1 MLRAWCVMTWCIPV
15 VILIFGTVIMM
26 VSFGSRAGFGLFL
39 QPISAD
45 FGWGREV
52 FSFSVAIQSRF
63 WGLSQPIAG
72 AIADK
77 YGSGRV
83 IAVCVG
89 LLSLGLYL
97 MSRVSTP
104 GEMTLTAGILVGVGL
119 SGTSFGVIL
128 AVISRSVPANRR
140 SLFLG
145 IGSAGGASGQLF
157 MVPLGQAFLSSYGW
171 VITLMLLAAIVLATM
186 PLAVALTGKRSAAA
200 VAASKA
206 AVEQTLGQALREAG
220 GHRSYIYL
228 TTGFFVCGFQLAFI
242 TTHLPAFIVDNGVAA
257 SLAATALAVIGFT
270 NIIGTYG
277 AGVLGGRMTKKNVLS
292 AIYFLRSLVITVF
305 ILSPISDISILIF
318 SGLMGVLWLSTVPL
332 TSGLVADMFGVRY
345 MATLFGI
352 VFLSHQIGGF
362 LGVWLGG
369 YLFDMTGAYDVVW
382 WLAVLL
388 GLMSAAF
395 HLPIDERP
403 VARLSTAT

>member
-1 MLRAWCVMTWCIPV
+1 MTWRGPV
-15 VILIFGTVIMM
+15 IILIFGTVIMM
-26 VSFGSRAGFGLFL
+26 VSFGTRAGFGLLL
-39 QPISAD
+39 QPISVD

-52 FSFSVAIQSRF
+52 FAFSVAIQNLF

-83 IAVCVG
+83 IAACVG
-89 LLSLGLYL
+89 LLALGLYL

-104 GEMTLTAGILVGVGL
+104 GELTLTAGILVGVGL

-128 AVISRSVPANRR
+128 AVISRSVPEHRR

-171 VITLMLLAAIVLATM
+171 ATTLMLLAAMVIATI
-186 PLAVALTGKRSAAA
+186 PLAAALTGKRSPTEAM
-200 VAASKA
+200 AASKA
-206 AVEQTLGQALREAG
+206 AVEQTLGEALNEARS
-220 GHRSYIYL
+220 HRSYIYL

-242 TTHLPAFIVDNGVAA
+242 TTHLPAFIVDHGVAA

-292 AIYFLRSLVITVF
+292 AIYFLRSLVIAVF
-305 ILSPISDISILIF
+305 ILSPISDVSILVF
-318 SGLMGVLWLSTVPL
+318 AGAMGVLWLSTVPL

-352 VFLSHQIGGF
+352 VFLSHQLGGF
-362 LGVWLGG
+362 LGAWLGG
-369 YLFDMTGAYDVVW
+369 YLFDITGSYDVVW
-382 WLAVLL
+382 WLSVAL
-388 GLMSAAF
+388 GLMSAAL

-403 VARLSTAT
+403 VARLARA

>member
-1 MLRAWCVMTWCIPV
+1 MTWRTPV
-15 VILIFGTVIMM
+15 VILVFGTVIMM
-26 VSFGSRAGFGLFL
+26 VSFGSRSGFGLFL
-39 QPISAD
+39 QPISDD

-52 FSFSVAIQSRF
+52 FSFSVAIQSLF

-83 IAVCVG
+83 IAACVC
-89 LLSLGLYL
+89 LLALGLYL
-97 MSRVSTP
+97 MSQATTP
-104 GEMTLTAGILVGVGL
+104 GELTLTAGILVGVGL

-128 AVISRSVPANRR
+128 AVISRSVPEHRR

-157 MVPLGQAFLSSYGW
+157 MVPLGQAFLTSYGW
-171 VITLMLLAAIVLATM
+171 MITLMLLAAMVIATL
-186 PLAVALTGKRSAAA
+186 PLAIALTGKRSSAQART
-200 VAASKA
+200 ASLA
-206 AVEQTLGQALREAG
+206 AVEQTLGQAVAEAG
-220 GHRSYIYL
+220 NHRSYIYL

-270 NIIGTYG
+270 NIIGSYG
-277 AGVLGGRMTKKNVLS
+277 AGILGGRLAKKNVLS
-292 AIYFLRSLVITVF
+292 AIYVLRSVVIAVF
-305 ILSPISDISILIF
+305 ILSPVSDVSILVF
-318 SGLMGVLWLSTVPL
+318 AGFMGVLWLSTVPL

-352 VFLSHQIGGF
+352 VFLSHQLGGF
-362 LGVWLGG
+362 LGAWLGG
-369 YLFDMTGAYDVVW
+369 YVFDMTGSYDAVW
-382 WLAVLL
+382 WLSVAL

-395 HLPIDERP
+395 HLPISDRP
-403 VARLSTAT
+403 VDRLLTAA

>member
-1 MLRAWCVMTWCIPV
+1 MTWRTPV
-15 VILIFGTVIMM
+15 IILVFGTTIMM
-26 VSFGSRAGFGLFL
+26 VSFGARAGFGLLL

-52 FSFSVAIQSRF
+52 FAFSVAIQNLF

-77 YGSGRV
+77 YGAGRV

-89 LLSLGLYL
+89 LLALGLYL
-97 MSRVSTP
+97 MSQVTTP
-104 GEMTLTAGILVGVGL
+104 GELTLTAGILVGVGL

-128 AVISRSVPANRR
+128 AVISRSVPEHRR

-171 VITLMLLAAIVLATM
+171 VTTMMLLAGIVIATL
-186 PLAVALTGKRSAAA
+186 PLAGALTGRRSAMEAA
-200 VAASKA
+200 KATKA
-206 AVEQTLGQALREAG
+206 AVEQTLGEALGEAG
-220 GHRSYIYL
+220 SHRSFIYL

-242 TTHLPAFIVDNGVAA
+242 TTHLPAFIVDHGVAA

-270 NIIGTYG
+270 NIIGSYG
-277 AGVLGGRMTKKNVLS
+277 AGVLSGRMAKKNILA
-292 AIYFLRSLVITVF
+292 AIYLLRSLIIAVF
-305 ILSPISDISILIF
+305 VLSPVSDISILIF
-318 SGLMGVLWLSTVPL
+318 AASIGVLWLSTVPL

-362 LGVWLGG
+362 LGAWLGG
-369 YLFDMTGAYDVVW
+369 YLFDLTGSYDVVW
-382 WLAVLL
+382 WLSVVL

-395 HLPIDERP
+395 HLPIDEKP
-403 VARLSTAT
+403 VARLAGSAT

>member
-1 MLRAWCVMTWCIPV
+1 MTWRTPV
-15 VILIFGTVIMM
+15 IILIFGTIIMM
-26 VSFGSRAGFGLFL
+26 VSFGARAGFGLFL

-52 FSFSVAIQSRF
+52 FAFSVAIQNLF

-89 LLSLGLYL
+89 LLGLGLYM
-97 MSRVSTP
+97 MSQVTTP
-104 GEMTLTAGILVGVGL
+104 GELTLTAGILVGVGL

-128 AVISRSVPANRR
+128 AVIGRSVPAHRR

-171 VITLMLLAAIVLATM
+171 VTTMMLLAGIVIATL
-186 PLAVALTGKRSAAA
+186 PLASVLTGKRSPALAAA
-200 VAASKA
+200 ATKA
-206 AVEQTLGQALREAG
+206 VVEQTLGEALNEAKS
-220 GHRSYIYL
+220 HRSFIYL

-242 TTHLPAFIVDNGVAA
+242 TTHLPAFIVDHGAAA

-270 NIIGTYG
+270 NILGSYG
-277 AGVLGGRMTKKNVLS
+277 AGVLGGRMAKKNVLS
-292 AIYFLRSLVITVF
+292 AIYFLRSLVIMVF
-305 ILSPISDISILIF
+305 ILAPISDTSILIF
-318 SGLMGVLWLSTVPL
+318 AGAMGVLWLSTVPL

-352 VFLSHQIGGF
+352 VFLSHQLGGF
-362 LGVWLGG
+362 LGAWLGG
-369 YLFDMTGAYDVVW
+369 YLYDITGSYDVVW
-382 WLAVLL
+382 WLSVAL
-388 GLMSAAF
+388 GIMSAAF

-403 VARLSTAT
+403 VARLASTAA

>member
-1 MLRAWCVMTWCIPV
+1 MTWRTPV
-15 VILIFGTVIMM
+15 VILVFGTVIMM
-26 VSFGSRAGFGLFL
+26 VSFGSRSGFGLFL
-39 QPISAD
+39 QPISDD

-52 FSFSVAIQSRF
+52 FSFSVAIQSLF

-83 IAVCVG
+83 IAACVC
-89 LLSLGLYL
+89 LLALGLYL
-97 MSRVSTP
+97 MSQVTTP
-104 GEMTLTAGILVGVGL
+104 GELTLTAGILVGVGL

-128 AVISRSVPANRR
+128 AVISRSVPEHRR

-157 MVPLGQAFLSSYGW
+157 MVPLGQAFLTSYGW
-171 VITLMLLAAIVLATM
+171 MITLMLLAAMVIATL
-186 PLAVALTGKRSAAA
+186 PLAIALTGKRSSAQART
-200 VAASKA
+200 ASLA
-206 AVEQTLGQALREAG
+206 AVEQTLGQAVAEAG
-220 GHRSYIYL
+220 NHRSYIYL

-270 NIIGTYG
+270 NIIGSYG
-277 AGVLGGRMTKKNVLS
+277 AGILGGRMAKKNVLS
-292 AIYFLRSLVITVF
+292 AIYVLRSVVIAVF
-305 ILSPISDISILIF
+305 ILSPVSDVSILVF
-318 SGLMGVLWLSTVPL
+318 AGFMGVLWLSTVPL

-352 VFLSHQIGGF
+352 VFLSHQLGGF
-362 LGVWLGG
+362 LGAWLGG
-369 YLFDMTGAYDVVW
+369 YVFDMTGSYDAVW
-382 WLAVLL
+382 WLSVAL

-395 HLPIDERP
+395 HLPISDRP
-403 VARLSTAT
+403 VARLANA

>member
-1 MLRAWCVMTWCIPV
+1 MTWRTPV
-15 VILIFGTVIMM
+15 VILIFGTIIMM
-26 VSFGSRAGFGLFL
+26 VSFGSRAGFGLLL
-39 QPISAD
+39 QPISDD

-52 FSFSVAIQSRF
+52 FSFSVAIQSLF

-89 LLSLGLYL
+89 LLALGLYL
-97 MSRVSTP
+97 MSQVSTP

-145 IGSAGGASGQLF
+145 IGTAGGASGQLF
-157 MVPLGQAFLSSYGW
+157 MVPLGQSFLSAYGW
-171 VITLMLLAAIVLATM
+171 VITLTLLAAVVLATL
-186 PLAVALTGKRSAAA
+186 PLAAALTGKRSAAQA
-200 VAASKA
+200 RAASKA
-206 AVEQTLGQALREAG
+206 AVEQTLGQALREAR

-242 TTHLPAFIVDNGVAA
+242 TTHLPAFIVDHGVAA

-277 AGVLGGRMTKKNVLS
+277 AGILGGRMTKKNVLS

-318 SGLMGVLWLSTVPL
+318 SGFMGVLWLSTVPL

-369 YLFDMTGAYDVVW
+369 YLFDITGAYDVVW
-382 WLAVLL
+382 WLSVLL
-388 GLMSAAF
+388 GLMSAAI

>member
-1 MLRAWCVMTWCIPV
+1 MTWRTPV

-26 VSFGSRAGFGLFL
+26 VSFGARAGFGLYL

-52 FSFSVAIQSRF
+52 FAFSVAIQNLV

-72 AIADK
+72 VIADK

-89 LLSLGLYL
+89 LLALGLYL
-97 MSRVSTP
+97 MSRVTTP
-104 GEMTLTAGILVGVGL
+104 GELTLTAGILVGVGL

-128 AVISRSVPANRR
+128 AVIGRSVPAHRR

-145 IGSAGGASGQLF
+145 IGSAGGSAGQLF
-157 MVPLGQAFLSSYGW
+157 IVPLGQAFLSSYGW
-171 VITLMLLAAIVLATM
+171 MTTMMLLAGIVIATL
-186 PLAVALTGKRSAAA
+186 PLAGVLTGKRSA
-200 VAASKA
+200 VAAARATKA
-206 AVEQTLGQALREAG
+206 AVEQTLGEALYEAKS
-220 GHRSYIYL
+220 HRSFIYL

-242 TTHLPAFIVDNGVAA
+242 TTHLPAFIVDHGAAA

-270 NIIGTYG
+270 NIIGSYG
-277 AGVLGGRMTKKNVLS
+277 AGVLGGRLAKKNVLS
-292 AIYFLRSLVITVF
+292 AIYVLRSLVITVF
-305 ILSPISDISILIF
+305 ILAPINDISILLF
-318 SGLMGVLWLSTVPL
+318 AGSMGVLWLSTVPL

-352 VFLSHQIGGF
+352 VFLSHQLGGF
-362 LGVWLGG
+362 LGAWLGG
-369 YLFDMTGAYDVVW
+369 YLFDITGSYDVVW
-382 WLAVLL
+382 WLSVAL

-403 VARLSTAT
+403 VARLARA

>member
-1 MLRAWCVMTWCIPV
+1 MTWRTPV
-15 VILIFGTVIMM
+15 VILIFGTIIMM
-26 VSFGSRAGFGLFL
+26 VSFGSRAGFGLLL
-39 QPISAD
+39 QPISDD

-52 FSFSVAIQSRF
+52 FSFSVAIQSLF

-89 LLSLGLYL
+89 LLALGLYL
-97 MSRVSTP
+97 MSQVSTP

-145 IGSAGGASGQLF
+145 IGTAGGASGQLF
-157 MVPLGQAFLSSYGW
+157 MVPLGQSFLSAYGW
-171 VITLMLLAAIVLATM
+171 VITLTLLAAMVLATL
-186 PLAVALTGKRSAAA
+186 PLAAALTGKRPAAQA
-200 VAASKA
+200 RAASKA
-206 AVEQTLGQALREAG
+206 AVEQTLGQALREAR

-242 TTHLPAFIVDNGVAA
+242 TTHLPAFIVDHGVAA

-277 AGVLGGRMTKKNVLS
+277 AGILGGRMTKKNVLS

-318 SGLMGVLWLSTVPL
+318 SGFMGVLWLSTVPL

-369 YLFDMTGAYDVVW
+369 YLFDITGAYDVVW
-382 WLAVLL
+382 WLSVLL
-388 GLMSAAF
+388 GLMSAAI

>member
-1 MLRAWCVMTWCIPV
+1 MTWRTPV
-15 VILIFGTVIMM
+15 VILIFGTIIMM
-26 VSFGSRAGFGLFL
+26 VSFGARSGFGLLL

-52 FSFSVAIQSRF
+52 FAFSVAIQNLF

-89 LLSLGLYL
+89 LLALGLYL
-97 MSRVSTP
+97 MSRVTTP
-104 GEMTLTAGILVGVGL
+104 GELTLTAGILVGVGL

-128 AVISRSVPANRR
+128 AVISRSVPEHRR

-157 MVPLGQAFLSSYGW
+157 MVPLGQAFLTSYGW
-171 VITLMLLAAIVLATM
+171 MITLMLLAAMVIATL
-186 PLAVALTGKRSAAA
+186 PLAIALTGKRSSAQART
-200 VAASKA
+200 ASLA
-206 AVEQTLGQALREAG
+206 AVEQTLGQAVAEAG
-220 GHRSYIYL
+220 NHRSYIYL

-270 NIIGTYG
+270 NIIGSYG
-277 AGVLGGRMTKKNVLS
+277 AGILGGRLAKKNVLS
-292 AIYFLRSLVITVF
+292 AIYVLRSVVIAVF
-305 ILSPISDISILIF
+305 ILSPVSDVSILVF
-318 SGLMGVLWLSTVPL
+318 AGFMGVLWLSTVPL

-352 VFLSHQIGGF
+352 VFLSHQLGGF
-362 LGVWLGG
+362 LGAWLGG
-369 YLFDMTGAYDVVW
+369 YVFDMTGSYDAVW
-382 WLAVLL
+382 WLSVAL

-395 HLPIDERP
+395 HLPISDRP
-403 VARLSTAT
+403 VARLANA

>member
-1 MLRAWCVMTWCIPV
+1 MTWRTPV
-15 VILIFGTVIMM
+15 VILIFGTIIMM
-26 VSFGSRAGFGLFL
+26 VSFGSRAGVGLLL
-39 QPISAD
+39 QPISDD

-52 FSFSVAIQSRF
+52 FSFSVAIQSLF

-89 LLSLGLYL
+89 LLALGLYL
-97 MSRVSTP
+97 MSQVSTP

-145 IGSAGGASGQLF
+145 IGTAGGASGQLF
-157 MVPLGQAFLSSYGW
+157 MVPLGQSFLSAYGW
-171 VITLMLLAAIVLATM
+171 VITLTLLAAMVLATL
-186 PLAVALTGKRSAAA
+186 PLAVALTGKRSAAQA
-200 VAASKA
+200 RAASKV
-206 AVEQTLGQALREAG
+206 AVEQTLGQALREAR

-242 TTHLPAFIVDNGVAA
+242 TTHLPAFIVDHGVAA

-277 AGVLGGRMTKKNVLS
+277 AGILGGRMTKKNVLS

-318 SGLMGVLWLSTVPL
+318 SGFMGMLWLSTVPL

-369 YLFDMTGAYDVVW
+369 YLFDITGAYDVVW
-382 WLAVLL
+382 WLSVLL
-388 GLMSAAF
+388 GLMSAAI
-395 HLPIDERP
+395 HLPINERP
-403 VARLSTAT
+403 VAKLGTAT

>member
-1 MLRAWCVMTWCIPV
+1 MTWRTPV
-15 VILIFGTVIMM
+15 VILIFGIIIMM
-26 VSFGSRAGFGLFL
+26 VSFGARSGFGLLL

-52 FSFSVAIQSRF
+52 FAFSVAIQNLF

-83 IAVCVG
+83 IAVCVV
-89 LLSLGLYL
+89 LLALGLYL
-97 MSRVSTP
+97 MSRVTTP
-104 GEMTLTAGILVGVGL
+104 GELTLTAGILVGVGL

-128 AVISRSVPANRR
+128 AVISRSVPENRR

-157 MVPLGQAFLSSYGW
+157 MVPLGQSFLSSYGW
-171 VITLMLLAAIVLATM
+171 VTTMILLAAMVVATM
-186 PLAVALTGKRSAAA
+186 PLALALTGKRSATQAA
-200 VAASKA
+200 AASKA
-206 AVEQTLGQALREAG
+206 VVEQTLGQALNEAK
-220 GHRSYIYL
+220 GHRSFIYL

-242 TTHLPAFIVDNGVAA
+242 TTHLPAFIVDHGSAA
-257 SLAATALAVIGFT
+257 SLAATALALIGFT
-270 NIIGTYG
+270 NIIGSYG

-292 AIYFLRSLVITVF
+292 SIYFLRSLVIAGF
-305 ILSPISDISILIF
+305 ILSPVSDTSILIF
-318 SGLMGVLWLSTVPL
+318 AGFMGVLWLSTVPL

-352 VFLSHQIGGF
+352 VFLSHQLGGF
-362 LGVWLGG
+362 LGAWLGG
-369 YLFDMTGAYDVVW
+369 YLFDITGSYDAVW
-382 WLAVLL
+382 WLTVLL
-388 GLMSAAF
+388 GLMSAAL
-395 HLPIDERP
+395 HLPIDDRP
-403 VARLSTAT
+403 VARLATA

>member
-1 MLRAWCVMTWCIPV
+1 MTWRTPV
-15 VILIFGTVIMM
+15 VILVFGTVIMM
-26 VSFGSRAGFGLFL
+26 VSFGTRAGFGLLL

-52 FSFSVAIQSRF
+52 FAFSVAIQNLF

-77 YGSGRV
+77 YGAGRV

-89 LLSLGLYL
+89 LLALGLYL
-97 MSRVSTP
+97 MSQVTTP
-104 GEMTLTAGILVGVGL
+104 GELTLTAGILVGVGL

-128 AVISRSVPANRR
+128 AVISRSVPEHRR

-157 MVPLGQAFLSSYGW
+157 MVPLGQAFLTSYGW
-171 VITLMLLAAIVLATM
+171 MITLMLLAAMVIATL
-186 PLAVALTGKRSAAA
+186 PLALALTGKRSPDQAR
-200 VAASKA
+200 AASLA
-206 AVEQTLGQALREAG
+206 AVEQTLGQALHEAG
-220 GHRSYIYL
+220 NHRSYIYL

-270 NIIGTYG
+270 NIIGSYG
-277 AGVLGGRMTKKNVLS
+277 AGVLGGRMAKKNVLS
-292 AIYFLRSLVITVF
+292 AIYVLRSVVIAVF
-305 ILSPISDISILIF
+305 ILSPVSDVSILIF
-318 SGLMGVLWLSTVPL
+318 AGFMGVLWLSTVPL

-352 VFLSHQIGGF
+352 VFLSHQLGGF
-362 LGVWLGG
+362 LGAWLGG
-369 YLFDMTGAYDVVW
+369 YVFDMTGSYDAVW
-382 WLAVLL
+382 WLSVVL
-388 GLMSAAF
+388 GLMSAAL

-403 VARLSTAT
+403 VKRLVTAA

>member
-1 MLRAWCVMTWCIPV
+1 MTWRTPV
-15 VILIFGTVIMM
+15 IILIFGTIIMM
-26 VSFGSRAGFGLFL
+26 VSFGARAGFGLFL

-52 FSFSVAIQSRF
+52 FAFSVAIQNLF

-89 LLSLGLYL
+89 LLALGLYL
-97 MSRVSTP
+97 MSRVTTP
-104 GEMTLTAGILVGVGL
+104 GELTLTAGILVGVGL

-128 AVISRSVPANRR
+128 AVISRSVPENRR

-157 MVPLGQAFLSSYGW
+157 MVPLGQSFLSSYGW
-171 VITLMLLAAIVLATM
+171 VTTMILLAAMVVATM
-186 PLAVALTGKRSAAA
+186 PLALVLTGKRSVAQAA
-200 VAASKA
+200 AASKA
-206 AVEQTLGQALREAG
+206 VVEQTLGQALNEAK
-220 GHRSYIYL
+220 GHRSFIYL

-242 TTHLPAFIVDNGVAA
+242 TTHLPAFIVDHGRAA
-257 SLAATALAVIGFT
+257 SLAATALALIGFT
-270 NIIGTYG
+270 NIIGSYG

-292 AIYFLRSLVITVF
+292 SIYFLRSLVIAGF
-305 ILSPISDISILIF
+305 ILSPVSDTSILIF
-318 SGLMGVLWLSTVPL
+318 AGFMGVLWLSTVPL

-352 VFLSHQIGGF
+352 VFLSHQFGGF
-362 LGVWLGG
+362 LGAWLGG
-369 YLFDMTGAYDVVW
+369 YLFDITGSYDAVW
-382 WLAVLL
+382 WLTVLL
-388 GLMSAAF
+388 GLMSAAL

-403 VARLSTAT
+403 VARLATA

>member
-1 MLRAWCVMTWCIPV
+1 MTWRTPV
-15 VILIFGTVIMM
+15 IILIFGTVIMM
-26 VSFGSRAGFGLFL
+26 VSFGARAGFGLLL

-52 FSFSVAIQSRF
+52 FAFSVAIQNLF

-89 LLSLGLYL
+89 LLGLGLYM
-97 MSRVSTP
+97 MSQVTTP
-104 GEMTLTAGILVGVGL
+104 GELTLTAGILVGVGL

-128 AVISRSVPANRR
+128 AVIGRSVPAHRR

-171 VITLMLLAAIVLATM
+171 VTTMMLLAGIVIATL
-186 PLAVALTGKRSAAA
+186 PLASVLTGKRSASQAA
-200 VAASKA
+200 AATKA
-206 AVEQTLGQALREAG
+206 VVEQTLGEALNEAKS
-220 GHRSYIYL
+220 HRSFIYL

-242 TTHLPAFIVDNGVAA
+242 TTHLPAFIVDHGAAA

-270 NIIGTYG
+270 NIIGSYG
-277 AGVLGGRMTKKNVLS
+277 SGVLGGRMAKKNVLS

-305 ILSPISDISILIF
+305 ILAPISDTSILVF
-318 SGLMGVLWLSTVPL
+318 SAAMGVLWLSTVPL

-352 VFLSHQIGGF
+352 VFLSHQLGGF
-362 LGVWLGG
+362 LGAWLGG
-369 YLFDMTGAYDVVW
+369 YLYDITGSYDVVW
-382 WLAVLL
+382 WLSVAL

-403 VARLSTAT
+403 VVRPARA